1 MFGKKKTT
9 KTKDCKSEAKSDMTS
24 GSRSTKSC
32 GAKAGTS
39 ATYSKVAPH
48 QTKASS
54 TKSCSSKA
62 SK

>member
-32 GAKAGTS
+32 SSKATS
-39 ATYSKVAPH
+39 DTTSRKVAPH
-48 QTKASS
+48 QTKATS